1 MRRATFV
8 TAIYVEM
15 AGRKKKTSRFAKR
28 PQASSREP
36 MNGRSLGDRK
46 KKTPR
51 KKNRGAFSPDGPNR
65 ARLRHAA
72 CEATYEPVPSYFVGG
87 NPPHSG
93 AIIVSL
99 SHSSSLRRR
108 GKTAEGWAPSF
119 SVTGE
124 KL

>member
-15 AGRKKKTSRFAKR
+15 VGRKKKTSRFAKR

-46 KKTPR
+46 KTLEKKKSRRFFPR
-51 KKNRGAFSPDGPNR
+51 RAKSRSFATRRRSLRGHVR
-65 ARLRHAA
+65 ACSLLFRRRKSS
-72 CEATYEPVPSYFVGG
+72 PVPERLS
-87 NPPHSG
+87 SL
-93 AIIVSL
+93 SL
-99 SHSSSLRRR
+99 SHPFPLFDD
-108 GKTAEGWAPSF
+108 AEGWAPSL